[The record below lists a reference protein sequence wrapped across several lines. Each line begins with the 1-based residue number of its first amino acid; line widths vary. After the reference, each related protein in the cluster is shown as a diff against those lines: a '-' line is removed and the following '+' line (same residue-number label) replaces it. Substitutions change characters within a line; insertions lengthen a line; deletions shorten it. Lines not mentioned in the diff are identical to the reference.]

1 MQAGP
6 WTQRSCPSR
15 VLASLVVLS
24 MLVVTS
30 CSALDTSAEPVVR
43 SGGVSALSTTTTTT
57 ATTTATTIAPS
68 ATTSI
73 ETTTTTSTTA
83 VETTTTVSPRFANE
97 LTMAFTGDVV
107 MLTPLIKRAE
117 VNGDGKGLDFR
128 PMFDRIRSVIS
139 AVDYAVCH
147 LELPIKPED
156 EGPTPTYWSP
166 PEIVPA
172 VADAGFDRCS
182 TASNHSLDRGT
193 SGIDRTLQ
201 AIADAGITQNGIART
216 EDEAR
221 VQVIEANGFKIAH
234 LSYTYATPKLAPPS
248 DEPWRVNY
256 IKRTK
261 MRDDIKAARAAGAEY
276 VILSLHFG
284 STMITAPS
292 DFQKKTV
299 RWLWDNT
306 DVDLIV
312 GCHAHVIQPATNRGD
327 RYAFYGLGN
336 HLASYPAG
344 KITAIN
350 AQDGALALVTVRR
363 GPTGKLITDRP
374 QILPTWVGKGDGS
387 YTIYDARDFA
397 NPDVPEDIRKQLER
411 SYYRTRR
418 VLDDYVLEVGAAT
431 AVDDAPSGS

>member
-1 MQAGP
+1 M
-6 WTQRSCPSR
+6 R
-15 VLASLVVLS
+15 VRRQVHSDRALLTATTLIALVAVA
-24 MLVVTS
+24 TTA
-30 CSALDTSAEPVVR
+30 CGALDTSSEPVVR
-43 SGGVSALSTTTTTT
+43 SGGVSALSTTTTEAPTT
-57 ATTTATTIAPS
+57 TIAATTTVS
-68 ATTSI
+68 
-73 ETTTTTSTTA
+73 TTTSTTTSTTV
-83 VETTTTVSPRFANE
+83 VEPTTTVSPRFSTE

-107 MLTPLIKRAE
+107 VLTPLIRRAE
-117 VNGDGKGLDFR
+117 ANGDGKVLDFR

-147 LELPIKPED
+147 LELPIKPE
-156 EGPTPTYWSP
+156 EERPTPTYWSP

-182 TASNHSLDRGT
+182 TASNHSLDRGI
-193 SGIDRTLQ
+193 SGIDRTAR
-201 AIADAGITQNGIART
+201 AIEDAGITQNGIART
-216 EDEAR
+216 EDEAK
-221 VQVIEANGFKIAH
+221 VQVIEVNGFKIAH
-234 LSYTYATPKLAPPS
+234 LSYTYSTPKMSPPR

-256 IKRTK
+256 IRRTK
-261 MRDDIKAARAAGAEY
+261 MRDDIKAAREAGAEY

-284 STMITAPS
+284 RTMITAPD

-306 DVDLIV
+306 DVNLIV

-344 KITAIN
+344 KIDVIN

-363 GPTGKLITDRP
+363 GPDGKLTTDKP

-387 YTIYDARDFA
+387 YTIYDARDFQ
-397 NPDVPEDIRKQLER
+397 NPEVPEDIRKQLER
-411 SYYRTRR
+411 SYYRTRN
-418 VLDDYVLEVGAAT
+418 VLGDYVLE
-431 AVDDAPSGS
+431 PEIESGS